1 MNVLKII
8 SFKYSLFR
16 TSYCQWNQI
25 EDPPSSIIL
34 FTNIPFHIS
43 VLSHYYSDISCMFQY
58 FAKHVI
64 FFKQHVELNCL
75 WNVCLVCSM
84 QHFSPRAK
92 DTSKFTGIC
101 GDLTAKVI
109 NPCSYSGR
117 STTLC
122 LVSPNFLCL
131 EYESKAYC
139 SPSIQTQAIL
149 FWEDIIPQAVLV
161 SDLLIIF
168 SWFH

>member
-1 MNVLKII
+1 MPLSGLLTTNGIKLKTH
-8 SFKYSLFR
+8 S
-16 TSYCQWNQI
+16 
-25 EDPPSSIIL
+25 SSISL

-43 VLSHYYSDISCMFQY
+43 VLSQYYSDISCLFQY
-58 FAKHVI
+58 LAKHVI
-64 FFKQHVELNCL
+64 FFKQQVELNCL

-92 DTSKFTGIC
+92 DTSEFTGLC
-101 GDLTAKVI
+101 ENLTVKVK
-109 NPCSYSGR
+109 NRCSHSGW

-122 LVSPNFLCL
+122 LVFPSFLCL

-139 SPSIQTQAIL
+139 SPSIQTQATL
-149 FWEDIIPQAVLV
+149 FWEDIIPQAVLF

-168 SWFH
+168 SWLH